1 MSEDGSEPENSLE
14 INVKETEKQGEI
26 IRKALRGNGL
36 AQVVEKLGE
45 VFGWLCE
52 EA

>member
-36 AQVVEKLGE
+36 A
-45 VFGWLCE
+45 
-52 EA
+52 